1 MESLSFGPLNSLCV
15 DDPNMS
21 ESGVFRYSRRAKYG
35 SRLSRRTFLFRFL
48 AVSIVFSSTADSVDL
63 LFSA

>member
-21 ESGVFRYSRRAKYG
+21 ESGVFRYSRRAKSDPVYLEG
-35 SRLSRRTFLFRFL
+35 LSYSGF
-48 AVSIVFSSTADSVDL
+48 
-63 LFSA
+63 